1 MQYLL
6 QSTAIQCPYCGE
18 QIEIVVDCSIRSQE
32 YIEDCSVCCR
42 PIAISV
48 EAADGELESIEV
60 RSEDE

>member
-1 MQYLL
+1 MQHFL
-6 QSTAIQCPYCGE
+6 QSAAIQCPYCGE
-18 QIEIVVDCSIRSQE
+18 DIEILVDGSVQSQE

-48 EAADGELESIEV
+48 ETLDGELESIEV